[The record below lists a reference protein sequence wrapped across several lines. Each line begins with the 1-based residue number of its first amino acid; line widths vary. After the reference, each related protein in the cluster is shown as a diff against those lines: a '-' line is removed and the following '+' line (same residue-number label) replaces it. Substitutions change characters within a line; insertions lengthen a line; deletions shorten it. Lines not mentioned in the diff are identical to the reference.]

1 MIGMD
6 WQDWA
11 VGIIMGAVALLLLR
25 RLACML
31 RGCRKG
37 GCSACNATG
46 CPLKTKKKRDCI

>member
-1 MIGMD
+1 MD

-25 RLACML
+25 GR
-31 RGCRKG
+31 RKG